1 MSETAHV
8 LRARAVDGSVSALL
22 SPSVGIFTPAVAEGD
37 LVSAGQSI
45 GTIEVLGV
53 KRPLVVP
60 DGTAGRVAARFGGG
74 RARVPVQYG
83 DVLLEVATGFV
94 ADAPSTAAQDPQAV
108 GALAFVAPMSGR
120 FYGRPSPKETPFVSK
135 GDSVAHG
142 QTIGLL
148 EVMKTFNRLIY
159 EGDALP
165 KEAIIER
172 IVPGDGDDVVRGDPI
187 LLLRAAED

>member
-1 MSETAHV
+1 VSEAALI
-8 LRARAVDGSVSALL
+8 LRARAVHGSVSALL
-22 SPSVGIFTPAVAEGD
+22 SPTVGIFTPSVTEGD

-45 GTIEVLGV
+45 GSIDVLGV
-53 KRPLVVP
+53 KRLLVVP
-60 DGTAGRVAARFGGG
+60 EGTAGRVGSRFGGG

-83 DVLLEVATGFV
+83 DVLLEVATGSF
-94 ADAPSTAAQDPQAV
+94 ADAPSTAAHDSQAA

-120 FYGRPSPKETPFVSK
+120 FYGRPSPKEAPFVSK
-135 GDSVAHG
+135 GDPVARG

-148 EVMKTFNRLIY
+148 EVMKTFNRLVY